1 MGCSKSKHIEPNSKV
16 MVKPRSTSL
25 HIENLVFEGG
35 GVKGIAYTGA
45 LERLNELDLLKNVK
59 RYAGSSAG
67 SIIAT
72 LLAVGYTTKE
82 LKNIMVKIDFPALL
96 DDKIG
101 VLRDAYAIMSKYG
114 YCDGAIFTTIMEKYI
129 GKKDYTFKQLWDD
142 RGIELVIV
150 GTNLNRMQE
159 VHFSYK
165 TYGDMPIVKAV
176 RISMSIPLIFKP
188 IKMEADY
195 YVDGGVTNNYP
206 LTVFDDKNTY
216 NDKTIGIKF
225 HTADK
230 EEPLEI
236 YKGRRNIESV
246 IGYIQTLIDT
256 VSISNEHAAI
266 NDNYKKR
273 SIVIDTGKISSTDFD
288 LSAKEKYFLIEQG
301 RIGVDKFIN
310 S

>member
-1 MGCSKSKHIEPNSKV
+1 

-82 LKNIMVKIDFPALL
+82 LKNIMLEIDFPTLL
-96 DDKIG
+96 DDKTG

-142 RGIELVIV
+142 KGIELVIV

-159 VHFSYK
+159 VHFSHK

-188 IKMEADY
+188 IKIGGDY

-206 LTVFDDKNTY
+206 LTVFDDKDTY

-230 EEPLEI
+230 EETLEI

-256 VSISNEHAAI
+256 VSISTEHAMI
-266 NDNYKKR
+266 NDNYRKR
-273 SIVIDTGKISSTDFD
+273 SIIINTDKISSTDFD
-288 LSAKEKYFLIEQG
+288 LSSKEKYFLIEQG